1 MWSKRP
7 RRVPNGRSFGHGL
20 RWWVVDGTKRQDPAR
35 LSSTDKP
42 LPSACS
48 ARRPLIESPLGS
60 RAAQK
65 RGEIGRGKP
74 DFVQTGYGPIESSP
88 NLIVQLCRKTFGALL
103 YQEAYPARCQPH
115 MLNRHREHKLT
126 AYAAWTAQ
134 LFGSSGSSVGFHPRG
149 NM

>member
-1 MWSKRP
+1 MWSKRL

-20 RWWVVDGTKRQDPAR
+20 RWCVVDGTKRQDPAR

-42 LPSACS
+42 LACP
-48 ARRPLIESPLGS
+48 ARPLIESLLGS
-60 RAAQK
+60 RAAQN
-65 RGEIGRGKP
+65 RAEIGRGKP
-74 DFVQTGYGPIESSP
+74 DVVQTGHGPIESSP

-126 AYAAWTAQ
+126 AYAAWTAK
-134 LFGSSGSSVGFHPRG
+134 LFGSSGCSVGFHPRG
-149 NM
+149 HM